1 MQRWTLALVA
11 VFSFFLINILNLPPA
26 GAQSHLIQTP
36 KDGEDGAVSAP
47 EVVSHKSVAINGT
60 VLVKSDD
67 TVESVDAENKRVII
81 QGHVLKDVVTNNCVV
96 TIESGAHIDG
106 ALITS
111 GGTLEC
117 RATRGNM
124 HGSKTQVFHPHIAD
138 AKQLQFLADQQ
149 SLNSME
155 SMARNHSQDWT
166 GGQFALLLLGL
177 MSGLIGLVA
186 APRATQQA
194 SQVIGVEPGRCL
206 AFGAVGLGAMLF
218 LLSLSAG
225 LLQSPLR
232 FLWLPFGALLGIAS
246 AVALTFGW
254 LCGVRQV
261 GYLLARKFGKGDSR
275 ALYFN
280 IAVGL
285 GAFFLLNVF
294 LGKINV
300 GLGVMGMLLE
310 FAVAIL
316 GLGGAIVTG
325 FGADPDW
332 LTLRMRGDV
341 RWFARSPRI

>member
-1 MQRWTLALVA
+1 MQRWTMALVA
-11 VFSFFLINILNLPPA
+11 VFSFFLFNILHLPVA
-26 GAQSHLIQTP
+26 GAQSHLIETP
-36 KDGEDGAVSAP
+36 KESEESKVSTP
-47 EVVSHKSVAINGT
+47 EVVTHKSVAINGT
-60 VLVKSDD
+60 VLVKAEE
-67 TVESVDAENKRVII
+67 TVVSVDAANKRVII

-117 RATRGNM
+117 RATGGNM
-124 HGSKTQVFHPHIAD
+124 HGSKNTSLHPHITD

-155 SMARNHSQDWT
+155 GMARSHSQDWT

-218 LLSLSAG
+218 LLSISAG
-225 LLQSPLR
+225 LLDSPLR
-232 FLWLPFGALLGIAS
+232 FLWLPFGALLGLVS
-246 AVALTFGW
+246 CVALTFGW
-254 LCGVRQV
+254 LCGARQI

-280 IAVGL
+280 IAIGL

-310 FAVAIL
+310 FVVAVL
-316 GLGGAIVTG
+316 GLGAAIVTG